1 MAQGRRT
8 YVIGAVSLLS
18 SRLAALVDGRLK
30 GVTYRQWFL
39 LTMIDRMPRGEKS
52 VNDIAQFAGTTRQNV
67 RTMVTSLESKGLLEV
82 MPSSRDGRALSVKL
96 TRKARRCLSANADVM
111 AEIEDELFSDISNAE
126 LDHMVSGL
134 SKLLEAV
141 EPGEQ

>member
-1 MAQGRRT
+1 MAEGRKT
-8 YVIGAVSLLS
+8 YVIGAVSLLA
-18 SRLAALVDGRLK
+18 SRLAAHVDERLK

-67 RTMVTSLESKGLLEV
+67 RTLVAALEKKGMIEV

-96 TRKARRCLSANADVM
+96 TRKARRCLTANRDVVDQ
-111 AEIEDELFSDISNAE
+111 IEEELFESLTPAE
-126 LDHMVSGL
+126 VDHMVSGL
-134 SKLLEAV
+134 TKLLDAV
-141 EPGEQ
+141 EPSE